1 VRPDHDRTAALYRS
15 FSPVVYR
22 RCLRFLRDEEAAL
35 DATQE
40 VFLKLVV
47 NISRL
52 EGREQLLPWILR
64 VARNHC
70 LNVRRAARHVDALM
84 ADMEHDSEE
93 SCEDVT
99 RALLARS
106 LLDRFDP
113 ATQRVV
119 LGVLGAGF
127 RHEDAAEALGMSAA
141 TVARKVQRFL
151 EKSRA
156 HMTRSQYLEARGVI
170 ERANTPRPRPKLVS
184 VPKATAE
191 AKPANGKVRGG
202 AQVDGL
208 ESAA

>member
-1 VRPDHDRTAALYRS
+1 MYRS
-15 FSPVVYR
+15 FSPIVYR
-22 RCLRFLRDEEAAL
+22 RCLRFLKDEEAAL

-70 LNVRRAARHVDALM
+70 LNVRRAAKHVELLIQ
-84 ADMEHDSEE
+84 DMEHDSEE

-106 LLDRFDP
+106 LLERFDP

-119 LGVLGAGF
+119 LGVIGAGF

-141 TVARKVQRFL
+141 TVARKLQRFL
-151 EKSRA
+151 EKTRA
-156 HMTRSQYLEARGVI
+156 HMTKSQYVEARGII
-170 ERANTPRPRPKLVS
+170 ERANAPRSRPKLVS
-184 VPKATAE
+184 VPKAPAAKAAAAKDRGAGHPRETLHTA
-191 AKPANGKVRGG
+191 A
-202 AQVDGL
+202 
-208 ESAA
+208 

>member
-1 VRPDHDRTAALYRS
+1 MYRS
-15 FSPVVYR
+15 FAPLVYR
-22 RCLRFLRDEEAAL
+22 RCLRFLKDEEAAL

-47 NISRL
+47 NMSRL
-52 EGREQLLPWILR
+52 EGREQLLPWILK

-70 LNVRRAARHVDALM
+70 LNIRRAARHVELLM
-84 ADMEHDSEE
+84 QDLELDSEE

-106 LLDRFDP
+106 LLDRFDI

-119 LGVLGAGF
+119 LGVIGAGF
-127 RHEDAAEALGMSAA
+127 RHEDAAEALGLSAA

-156 HMTRSQYLEARGVI
+156 HMTKSQYVEARGII
-170 ERANTPRPRPKLVS
+170 EKANAPRSRPRLVPAPAPAPVAKANAPAAKLD
-184 VPKATAE
+184 P
-191 AKPANGKVRGG
+191 AKGRRGG
-202 AQVDGL
+202 DIL
-208 ESAA
+208 DPAA